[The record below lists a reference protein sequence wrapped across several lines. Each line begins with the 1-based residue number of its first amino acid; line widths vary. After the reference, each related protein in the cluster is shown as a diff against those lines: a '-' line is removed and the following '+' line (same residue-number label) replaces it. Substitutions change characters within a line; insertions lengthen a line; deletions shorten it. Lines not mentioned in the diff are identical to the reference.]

1 MNELYRLT
9 YISRNLVP
17 IELRAQ
23 SLQDILD
30 HSRKAN
36 HLAGI
41 TGILLS
47 SRGYFCQLIEGLSQP
62 LELLFE
68 AIQLDPRH
76 TDITVMEF
84 VPVQSRIFTCWDM
97 AHFDMEDPAGRDH
110 TIETVLN
117 RLKISGSS
125 RNMIRVFADLITQ
138 REAFRN

>member
-68 AIQLDPRH
+68 TIQLDPRH